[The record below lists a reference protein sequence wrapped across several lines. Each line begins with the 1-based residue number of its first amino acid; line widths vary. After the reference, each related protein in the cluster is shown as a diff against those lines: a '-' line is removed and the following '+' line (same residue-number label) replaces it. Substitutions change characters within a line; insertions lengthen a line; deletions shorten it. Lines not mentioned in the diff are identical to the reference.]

1 MYAAT
6 PFDPLFL
13 MLAVLERCPSIETSF
28 HRRDQILSCES
39 CPALGRTLGALVA
52 DFSPLCER
60 KGKEAVDD
68 DSSLWRLD
76 EARVVAWL
84 KTKVE
89 AVVAAV
95 SAQGDDDD
103 SGASEMALVSAA
115 AVSGFRSSSARN
127 KKRKRSDELAGFAVA
142 LVSDYVSETWAAKLS
157 EAVTGV
163 TTSGDRAAA
172 AKKAKT
178 SASSGAATDADIAP
192 LEDYSKG
199 FKKSSSTASAASK
212 MTPAQKRLSQTNLKG
227 VKKLSAFFGAPQ

>member
-1 MYAAT
+1 MEVNAYMAHKDKASWFVNDRVHTDGKMYAAT

-60 KGKEAVDD
+60 KGKEAVGD

-89 AVVAAV
+89 AVVAA
-95 SAQGDDDD
+95 
-103 SGASEMALVSAA
+103 MALVSAA

-227 VKKLSAFFGAPQ
+227 